1 MKINKS
7 TLKLY
12 SSPEAVIMQFLNLPG
27 QDRVN
32 NIVKRIMDFS
42 EEEVKEHLSE
52 VIYDFVARHRNIEE
66 VFMDHFRKVSNL
78 FQNDISSI
86 SVSRKLLMGAYFT
99 KEYSINAAA
108 LFNPSIVPHPSQ
120 E

>member
-1 MKINKS
+1 MKVNKS

-12 SSPEAVIMQFLNLPG
+12 SSAEAVIMQFLNLPG

-52 VIYDFVARHRNIEE
+52 MKQYNNYKRILPP
-66 VFMDHFRKVSNL
+66 KP
-78 FQNDISSI
+78 
-86 SVSRKLLMGAYFT
+86 KLT
-99 KEYSINAAA
+99 
-108 LFNPSIVPHPSQ
+108 
-120 E
+120 